1 MVKVQ
6 ELWLGIVSRLLLVQ
20 IEEQRNSGRKLLHVS
35 VQEQRQQIH
44 DSQKA

>member
-35 VQEQRQQIH
+35 VQEPRQ
-44 DSQKA
+44 